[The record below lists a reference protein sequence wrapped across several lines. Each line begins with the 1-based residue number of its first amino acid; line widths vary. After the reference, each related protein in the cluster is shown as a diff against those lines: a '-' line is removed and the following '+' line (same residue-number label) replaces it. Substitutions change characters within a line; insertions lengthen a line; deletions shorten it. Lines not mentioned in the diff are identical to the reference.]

1 MSTSK
6 NIICPRCG
14 EKIQLYKN
22 PIPTVDII
30 IEYNQKIVL
39 INRKNIP
46 YGWAIPG
53 GFVDYGESVEE
64 TAVREAKEETGL
76 EVELTYLLGIYSDP
90 TRDPRMHTIST
101 VFVGRGK
108 GDLQAADD
116 AQDAGLF
123 DRDSLPSPI
132 VFDHEKVIKDY
143 FNQREKS

>member
-46 YGWAIPG
+46 HGWAIPG
-53 GFVDYGESVEE
+53 GFVDYGESLE
-64 TAVREAKEETGL
+64 TAAARPNNPPKAPVRR
-76 EVELTYLLGIYSDP
+76 
-90 TRDPRMHTIST
+90 TRVR
-101 VFVGRGK
+101 
-108 GDLQAADD
+108 
-116 AQDAGLF
+116 
-123 DRDSLPSPI
+123 
-132 VFDHEKVIKDY
+132 
-143 FNQREKS
+143 QRSQPMVRTCTSKHRKKL

>member
-46 YGWAIPG
+46 HGWAIPG

-116 AQDAGLF
+116 AQAAGLF
-123 DRDSLPSPI
+123 DRDS
-132 VFDHEKVIKDY
+132 
-143 FNQREKS
+143 